1 MESINQH
8 SIQPE
13 SSNSTSN
20 VDDKISSSK
29 NTTLEE
35 DDDES
40 MACAICSENWTG
52 QGSHCLASLECG
64 HLFGQRNPFRKS
76 SVRVIRPTRIAVHDE
91 TDILE
96 LKRELQAAQQ
106 KSFELARDLEKSVL
120 AINMCKREFTKRN
133 ISHTI
138 LDTTYDT
145 DTVEETLNY
154 PTNETTPVKLDTTL
168 DTVPDVQNV
177 IPAEPLDN
185 ELDTESVTESEVSVV
200 ISDDLEIIDLDE
212 SSVIVVDD
220 YSTFEAD
227 EHDGLGSHLSDGLE
241 YRSLEEYSNII
252 LTGPEEV
259 VRSYRPICTLRL
271 PQEIQSAR
279 TMALMPCASLAVVG
293 MKHNMH
299 GHGIQKVNLADG
311 SLTEFIPNHTN
322 SIRDIKCSSYGR
334 AFILST
340 GLDKT
345 LVLSSIYDNTVVERF
360 QLEAPGWS
368 CNFDDSRF
376 NIIYCG
382 LSNGVIVVYDILNP
396 QQLLYRLRQDQNIG
410 PIHSLYTVSI
420 ENQYRIMCSSVS
432 GSVGWSIDK
441 ANEQPPVCRPL
452 IDTDIIRGYRPYSLF
467 YQPYGG
473 ICLLSS
479 RNRHETYHIVG
490 TITNELEIE
499 PQWSFISTFPQHNMA
514 RTTIISEG
522 HRWPIVAFANETNK
536 QIVLRNR
543 EGLVQVLEPWS
554 PVMDIKH
561 CLFRGNPLLAALTL
575 DTFELYSYY

>member
-64 HLFGQRNPFRKS
+64 HLFGQSCIFQWIVSQRLRRGDGKSTCPICMNPFRKS

-432 GSVGWSIDK
+432 GSIGWSIDK

-452 IDTDIIRGYRPYSLF
+452 IDTDIK
-467 YQPYGG
+467 
-473 ICLLSS
+473 
-479 RNRHETYHIVG
+479 
-490 TITNELEIE
+490 

-536 QIVLRNR
+536 QFCVTAK
-543 EGLVQVLEPWS
+543 
-554 PVMDIKH
+554 D
-561 CLFRGNPLLAALTL
+561 
-575 DTFELYSYY
+575 